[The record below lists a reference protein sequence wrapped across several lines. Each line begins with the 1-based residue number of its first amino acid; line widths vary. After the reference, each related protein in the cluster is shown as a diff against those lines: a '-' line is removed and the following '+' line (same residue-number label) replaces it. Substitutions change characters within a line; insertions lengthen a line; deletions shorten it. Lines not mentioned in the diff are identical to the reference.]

1 MADDHRPHLH
11 ESVFKLCWQRGY
23 VFIAH
28 GGGVTPIVQTVDT
41 DLNQAVKRKYITE
54 ESFELLELMRL
65 GQVVPQ
71 LRRERCVD
79 LMVLTVKDEQLHLQ
93 AAHGYI
99 KTGLSVPLDHSRSD
113 SEICREAKHFWEE
126 RCTSTGL
133 TVREEINREVAVV
146 REEFSSGTMQWCYKD
161 VRALISPYPSR
172 GDHDAV
178 LEKLGDT
185 FGHEGGLDDRGA
197 EPGDSVAVDDDS
209 GSSSGD
215 SEGPSE
221 RASAWGEDRDDSGTV
236 APPLVSGERHEVA
249 LPSSEN
255 SAAVAAL
262 HSDLSVMEQVHEM
275 VKETGSIA
283 LAQACESEKHKTQ
296 KRLRDLG
303 REDADVLMALDVLKL
318 NEDQE
323 FQRKRQRIADANK
336 CTKALMNMRKELAVA
351 SSTLRKR
358 QRQILEAEGV
368 LHMKHAVRKYDPS
381 EFGHGLKNLGGAPCR
396 KNRLE
401 VLSKVSRVGR
411 GLSVAQRA
419 EFDWFKE
426 AWDRRMADE
435 HKENW
440 PMLFAQQMQDVLT
453 AQEKVPAVA
462 AFSAFVH
469 AETQRCL
476 GGSVALTI

>member
-1 MADDHRPHLH
+1 
-11 ESVFKLCWQRGY
+11 
-23 VFIAH
+23 
-28 GGGVTPIVQTVDT
+28 
-41 DLNQAVKRKYITE
+41 
-54 ESFELLELMRL
+54 
-65 GQVVPQ
+65 
-71 LRRERCVD
+71 
-79 LMVLTVKDEQLHLQ
+79 
-93 AAHGYI
+93 
-99 KTGLSVPLDHSRSD
+99 
-113 SEICREAKHFWEE
+113 
-126 RCTSTGL
+126 
-133 TVREEINREVAVV
+133 
-146 REEFSSGTMQWCYKD
+146 
-161 VRALISPYPSR
+161 
-172 GDHDAV
+172 
-178 LEKLGDT
+178 
-185 FGHEGGLDDRGA
+185 
-197 EPGDSVAVDDDS
+197 
-209 GSSSGD
+209 
-215 SEGPSE
+215 
-221 RASAWGEDRDDSGTV
+221 
-236 APPLVSGERHEVA
+236 
-249 LPSSEN
+249 
-255 SAAVAAL
+255 
-262 HSDLSVMEQVHEM
+262 M

-303 REDADVLMALDVLKL
+303 REDADVLMALDVLKF

-323 FQRKRQRIADANK
+323 FQRKRQRIAEANK
-336 CTKALMNMRKELAVA
+336 CTKALMSMRKELAVA

-411 GLSVAQRA
+411 GLSVAQRE